1 MTTNSRF
8 RELAP
13 GVVAEMVATRIEMQ
27 YVPKGLDTP
36 EALTATWWG
45 HEFLPVGEG
54 YQRIG
59 DHGHRMVT
67 VLAEHAT
74 DTLKITDPVTGQEVT
89 LSAAGAVVWLQEWY
103 DHQHNRDAEAAAMPP
118 PQDESADPFPADP
131 PPEGPADQVE
141 PGDQLPP

>member
-1 MTTNSRF
+1 MTTNSRL

-45 HEFLPVGEG
+45 QEFMPVGEG

-59 DHGHRMVT
+59 DVGHRMVT
-67 VLAEHAT
+67 VLAEHGA
-74 DTLKITDPVTGQEVT
+74 DTLDITDPVTGQAIT
-89 LSAAGAVVWLQEWY
+89 LSAAGAVVWLQRWY
-103 DHQHNRDAEAAAMPP
+103 DYQHNREHAPEPEPDPEPTL
-118 PQDESADPFPADP
+118 DELF
-131 PPEGPADQVE
+131 PPEPVIEYPPEETE
-141 PGDQLPP
+141 PGGP